1 VNPETSIL
9 AQLMAVVEDRKLS
22 RPEKSYTTKLLA
34 GGLDLIGRK
43 VLEEARE
50 TIAAAAETG
59 PEGHAHLVYEIADLA
74 YHLLVLMA
82 YCDVR
87 LDELEAELARRF
99 GVSGIAEKA
108 AREQPPTGADKPP
121 SETS

>member
-1 VNPETSIL
+1 
-9 AQLMAVVEDRKLS
+9 MAVVEDRKQS

-34 GGLDLIGRK
+34 SGLDSIGRK

-50 TIAAAAETG
+50 TVEAAAETG
-59 PEGHAHLVYEIADLA
+59 PEGHAHLVHEIADLA

-82 YCDVR
+82 HCDVR

-99 GVSGIAEKA
+99 GVSGIDEKA
-108 AREQPPTGADKPP
+108 ARAQPSPGEDKPL
-121 SETS
+121 SETP